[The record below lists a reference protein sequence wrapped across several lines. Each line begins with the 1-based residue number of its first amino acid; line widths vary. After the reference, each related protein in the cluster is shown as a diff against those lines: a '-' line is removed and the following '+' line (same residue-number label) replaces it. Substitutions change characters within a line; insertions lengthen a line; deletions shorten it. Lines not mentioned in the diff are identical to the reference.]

1 VLDVHA
7 FQAPAH
13 EPPQSGSRLSIGQ
26 SLHRQIEGIGAEAG
40 AEAIGVALYDQRHR
54 TRWGYHADRW
64 FHAASTI
71 KIPVLLGVFDAIAQ
85 DELQSVSRVHVRNR
99 FLSVADNRPFRV
111 DASRDSNTEVQ
122 AAVGRTM
129 RVSELARHMIVTSS
143 NLATNLL
150 IDIVGLANIR
160 GTLDRLGVSG
170 IELHR
175 GVEDIAAFERDINN
189 RVTADGLLD
198 VLRMLEEGRH
208 FPAKLTGEM
217 LDILHAQ
224 QFKSGIPAGL
234 PTEARVAHK
243 TGEISTVA
251 HDAGIV
257 FLPDRE
263 PYVIAILTEWKPDS
277 AGRSETIA
285 RISRAVYR
293 YVTDGEDGP

>member
-1 VLDVHA
+1 LT
-7 FQAPAH
+7 
-13 EPPQSGSRLSIGQ
+13 SGR
-26 SLHRQIEGIGAEAG
+26 SLHRQIEEIGAEAG
-40 AEAIGVALYDQRHR
+40 AEAIGVALYDQRHK

-71 KIPVLLGVFDAIAQ
+71 KIPVMLGVFDAIERDQ
-85 DELQSVSRVHVRNR
+85 LQSVSRVHVRNR
-99 FLSVADNRPFRV
+99 FLSVADGRPFRV

-122 AAVGRTM
+122 AAIGRTM
-129 RVSELARHMIVTSS
+129 RVTDLARHMIVTSS

-150 IDIVGLANIR
+150 IDIVGLDYIR
-160 GTLDRLGVSG
+160 STLDRVGVSG

-175 GVEDIAAFERDINN
+175 GVEDLAAFELGLNN

-208 FPAKLTGEM
+208 FSEQRTGEM
-217 LDILHAQ
+217 LDILHGQ

-234 PTEARVAHK
+234 PSEARVAHK

-263 PYVIAILTEWKPDS
+263 PYVVVILTQWKPENGS
-277 AGRSETIA
+277 RSETIA
-285 RISRAVYR
+285 RISRTVYQ
-293 YVTDGEDGP
+293 YVTDGEGGP